1 MSRVTVDGV
10 ALSVIDIPYRRA
22 VAGRPPATPIVFV
35 HGLAASSAMWYAPA
49 AKFFSLLGPC
59 LLYDL
64 RGHGKSDMPERG
76 YGISRM
82 ADDLLGLLDARGID
96 RAHLV
101 AHSFGGMICLLFALR
116 HPERVASLVLADVRL
131 RQVQSALEI
140 ETDRIMPA
148 LKARLLEL
156 GVDAAGLERARDGID
171 YLTEVARIEVAAGP
185 NAGDILRAIY
195 RHPRLFRSRRNA
207 MRWIQLTERASLAE
221 DVAELEFAAADI
233 ARIACPILALVGGN
247 SPTVASARAIARI
260 CPNAIL
266 KEVPDVGHFFPIAHP
281 KLFARPTFRFLRA
294 VNRQEA
300 ASDRAAP
307 A

>member
-1 MSRVTVDGV
+1 MKKVVVDGV
-10 ALSVIDIPYRRA
+10 ALSVIDIPYKRA
-22 VAGRPPATPIVFV
+22 VAGRALPTPIVFV

-49 AKFFSLLGPC
+49 AKFFSLIGPC

-64 RGHGKSDMPERG
+64 RGHGKSDMPDRG

-101 AHSFGGMICLLFALR
+101 AHSFGGMICLLFALK

-131 RQVQSALEI
+131 RQVQTSLEI
-140 ETDRIMPA
+140 ETQRVMPA
-148 LKARLLEL
+148 LKARLREL
-156 GVDAAGLERARDGID
+156 GVDADGLERASDGID
-171 YLTEVARIEVAAGP
+171 YLTEVAKIEVAAGP

-195 RHPRLFRSRRNA
+195 KHPRLFRSRRNA

-221 DVAELEFAAADI
+221 DVSELEFTAQEL
-233 ARIACPILALVGGN
+233 ARVDCPILVLVGAN
-247 SPTVASARAIARI
+247 SPTVASARAIARL
-260 CPNAIL
+260 CPKTIL

-281 KLFARPTFRFLRA
+281 KLLARPAFRFLRA
-294 VNRQEA
+294 VNRAETA
-300 ASDRAAP
+300 PDRP
-307 A
+307 AR